1 MTLPWL
7 SAHSIRTGIGG
18 DSFILILETRMSRI
32 NLHVCREIGR
42 VPILE
47 KYTPK
52 HAPIIDTFRST
63 MLILLVLEAALL
75 RAEMAS

>member
-18 DSFILILETRMSRI
+18 DIYILILEMRLSSDQ
-32 NLHVCREIGR
+32 LHLCRESGR
-42 VPILE
+42 VPISE
-47 KYTPK
+47 KYSPK
-52 HAPIIDTFRST
+52 RPPIIDTFLAT

-75 RAEMAS
+75 RAEGHS